1 MLRTLELEIVLGRL
15 LPRERLVEDEL
26 MDRLGAKRNHV
37 RTALIALEGMGLVE
51 RRPNRGSVVRTYDAQ
66 EVEELT
72 AFRADLHRMAV
83 AQMPLP
89 LPTPVLAELADFAAA
104 HEAAVEA
111 AHLADVVVLNDAFH
125 DRLFEQCQNR
135 FLSDSIT
142 KHGRISRAFRSYR
155 IGAPELL
162 TQAAREHRRMIEL
175 AAQGGRAELSE
186 LVVQH
191 IMPSVKLYLSQTR

>member
-1 MLRTLELEIVLGRL
+1 MTTSVLSPSDDLHDPKDTVLRTLELEIVLGRL

-89 LPTPVLAELADFAAA
+89 LPTPQGPAARPA
-104 HEAAVEA
+104 QAAQEPPQPEA
-111 AHLADVVVLNDAFH
+111 
-125 DRLFEQCQNR
+125 
-135 FLSDSIT
+135 
-142 KHGRISRAFRSYR
+142 RAS
-155 IGAPELL
+155 GARDEGKAYGL
-162 TQAAREHRRMIEL
+162 TQQVIFSKMAK
-175 AAQGGRAELSE
+175 
-186 LVVQH
+186 V
-191 IMPSVKLYLSQTR
+191 